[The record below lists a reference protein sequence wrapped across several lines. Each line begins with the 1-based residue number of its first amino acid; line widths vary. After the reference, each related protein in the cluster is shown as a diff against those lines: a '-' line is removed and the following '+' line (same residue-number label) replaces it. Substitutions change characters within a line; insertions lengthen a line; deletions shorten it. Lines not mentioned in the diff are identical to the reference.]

1 MRLHRL
7 EMVAFGPFADSTV
20 VDFDA
25 LGADG
30 LFLLHGHTGAGK
42 TTVLDAIAFA
52 LYGRVPGARGEGK
65 RLHSDHADPQT
76 PPCVTLE
83 ATLGGR
89 RLRLTRS
96 PAFERPSRDGTKTRE
111 IQAKGTLEWL
121 DGSGEN
127 LSRLTDI
134 GDEVLRLLG
143 MSADQFFQV
152 VLLPQGDFARF
163 LRAENEDREKLLEKL
178 FDTQRF
184 GTAEQWLADRRRAV
198 AADLDTRKQGIDRLI
213 TKVGMAAGYSGS
225 ESVGVL
231 DAVSWSQDL
240 LAAARTELAE
250 VNTNAELRHKE
261 SAEARTEA
269 EEQRR
274 IAGLHARMAAA
285 RAELATYTADA
296 PRRAELERELEQ
308 ARRAEPVVHA
318 IDEARSAVRALRR
331 AESST
336 RTVVGELAV
345 QLGAEAA
352 TDIAGVDQLTV
363 VLDELADADAGLGLS
378 AAASAGQSAR
388 SGPGARQARSSMSM
402 TREFGSAVAGTDSSV
417 DVTRE
422 RGAGSGTRSTQ
433 LPIADDEAGS
443 GGSAD
448 AEGARTAKPPVVG
461 DGPGGTA
468 GTRVAQ
474 RSRPDV
480 GWGGDVRRVRDVAG
494 DLDGAVSQW
503 NGLLGVLGEVRAD
516 AEIAKQLTA
525 DLAAREAEAVRLAR
539 SAGEF
544 AQRRAELPTVIAGAG
559 EQLREATDAAA
570 ALPGLRTELG
580 KWQEAAAAAVELARQ
595 RPALDRAQAEFDTA
609 RRNHLDARERVLDLR
624 TRRLAGMAA
633 ELAGALVVGA
643 PCTVC
648 GSAEHPDPAQPTDD
662 AVSKDAEDAATAAEQ
677 AAEAARDRIAERI
690 GVIEREIEAL
700 IARCGDADPVTLADA
715 VRTAT
720 HRFDDAAD
728 TADRVAALTTRLD
741 TLRAEETALHEQS
754 RDLDAR
760 LGTVTATIAATR
772 TRLDELTL
780 RLRAAAGADD
790 SVDAR
795 TTRLESLIT
804 AATALRTARLEESTA
819 RDSVRQIANRVE
831 NLARAAGF
839 VPEGFE
845 KAGPSANAQ
854 AASPTATA
862 DGPVADN
869 GTGAPAASATDG
881 GASSGNGS
889 PAGAR
894 TLATSAADGAAGSV
908 HGSAAG
914 PSGAGTSAAERGPE
928 AADASETDRAV
939 GPGSSSAVD
948 SGVTASDASGAD
960 GGVGVADASFDGDS
974 TDGLGEAP
982 SRPRRGARPVRVEP
996 DMPTLFD
1003 LFDDDLVD
1011 DEPEPETAPAPPRD
1025 DVALLTA
1032 YARVVTTV
1040 ARTAQQQS
1048 AIETELTAA
1057 DRARAHVDA
1066 VLAEPQ
1072 IQAVAEQVPGDL
1084 TALEQRFAEAQHAL
1098 TAAVATQSAAA
1109 ERVAQLEQLGTQ
1121 LWGEVERIAP
1131 KQQEFDEL
1139 ATLAEVVAGRGENNR
1154 RMSLRSYVLA
1164 ARLEEVAVAGSL
1176 RLRRMSGGRYEFV
1189 HSDKAGPRGKR
1200 GGLGLDVRDDYT
1212 GAIRSAKTL
1221 SGGET
1226 FMASL
1231 ALALGLADV
1240 VAAEAGGLVLDTLFI
1255 DEGFG
1260 SLDADTLDAVMGV
1273 LDELRAGGRVVGV
1286 VSHVDEMRQRIPSRL
1301 HVLRGRTGSHLQAT
1315 VA

>member
-152 VLLPQGDFARF
+152 VLLPQGEFARF

-184 GTAEQWLADRRRAV
+184 GTAEQWLADRRRAA

-231 DAVSWSQDL
+231 DAVRWSQDL
-240 LAAARTELAE
+240 LATARTELAE
-250 VNTNAELRHKE
+250 ANTNAELRHKE

-336 RTVVGELAV
+336 RTVAGELAV

-352 TDIAGVDQLTV
+352 ADIAGIDLLTV
-363 VLDELADADAGLGLS
+363 VLDEQTDAAVSLDVSADASDGRPA
-378 AAASAGQSAR
+378 Q
-388 SGPGARQARSSMSM
+388 SGPGARRPSRSVAPGGSTDADDAQSARRSVPGAGKFATSSEAEVIPHS
-402 TREFGSAVAGTDSSV
+402 RPGARWSV
-417 DVTRE
+417 DP
-422 RGAGSGTRSTQ
+422 
-433 LPIADDEAGS
+433 L
-443 GGSAD
+443 
-448 AEGARTAKPPVVG
+448 
-461 DGPGGTA
+461 
-468 GTRVAQ
+468 
-474 RSRPDV
+474 
-480 GWGGDVRRVRDVAG
+480 RVRDVEG

-516 AEIAKQLTA
+516 AETAHQLTA
-525 DLAAREAEAVRLAR
+525 DLAAHEAEAARLTEQAT
-539 SAGEF
+539 AL
-544 AQRRAELPTVIAGAG
+544 AQRRVELPAVIAGAG

-580 KWQEAAAAAVELARQ
+580 KWQESAAAAVELAKQ
-595 RPALDRAQAEFDTA
+595 RTALDRAQAEFDTA

-633 ELAGALVVGA
+633 ELAGALTIGA
-643 PCTVC
+643 PCAVC
-648 GSAEHPDPAQPTDD
+648 GSAEHPDPARPTDD

-700 IARCGDADPVTLADA
+700 IARGGDADPVTLADA

-754 RDLDAR
+754 RDLDTR

-819 RDSVRQIANRVE
+819 RDAVRQIATRVE

-839 VPEGFE
+839 VPVGFE
-845 KAGPSANAQ
+845 EAGPSANAQ
-854 AASPTATA
+854 AAPPAAKA
-862 DGPVADN
+862 DASVADN
-869 GTGAPAASATDG
+869 GTGTPAASATDG

-889 PAGAR
+889 PADAR
-894 TLATSAADGAAGSV
+894 TVATSAADGAAGSV
-908 HGSAAG
+908 HGSVAG
-914 PSGAGTSAAERGPE
+914 PSGAGTAAAERGPE

-948 SGVTASDASGAD
+948 SGVTASDASETD
-960 GGVGVADASFDGDS
+960 GGVGVQAASFDGDS
-974 TDGLGEAP
+974 TDGRGEAP
-982 SRPRRGARPVRVEP
+982 SRPGRGARPVRVEP

-1011 DEPEPETAPAPPRD
+1011 DEPEPEAEPAPPRD

-1032 YARVVTTV
+1032 YAQVVTAV

-1057 DRARAHVDA
+1057 DRARAHADA

-1131 KQQEFDEL
+1131 RQQEFDEL

-1240 VAAEAGGLVLDTLFI
+1240 VAAESGGLVLDTLFI

-1301 HVLRGRTGSHLQAT
+1301 HVVRGRSGSRLEAT

>member
-184 GTAEQWLADRRRAV
+184 GTAEQWLADRRRAA

-225 ESVGVL
+225 ESVGIL

-250 VNTNAELRHKE
+250 ANTNAELRHKE

-336 RTVVGELAV
+336 RTVAGELAV

-352 TDIAGVDQLTV
+352 ADIAGIDLLTV
-363 VLDELADADAGLGLS
+363 VLDEQTDAAVSLDVSADASDGRPA
-378 AAASAGQSAR
+378 Q
-388 SGPGARQARSSMSM
+388 SGPGARRPSPSVAPGGEIAADDAQSARRSVPGAGKFATSSEAEVIPHS
-402 TREFGSAVAGTDSSV
+402 RPGAGWSV
-417 DVTRE
+417 D
-422 RGAGSGTRSTQ
+422 
-433 LPIADDEAGS
+433 
-443 GGSAD
+443 
-448 AEGARTAKPPVVG
+448 
-461 DGPGGTA
+461 
-468 GTRVAQ
+468 
-474 RSRPDV
+474 
-480 GWGGDVRRVRDVAG
+480 RVRDVEG

-516 AEIAKQLTA
+516 AETAHQLTA
-525 DLAAREAEAVRLAR
+525 DLAAHEAEAARLTERAT
-539 SAGEF
+539 AL
-544 AQRRAELPTVIAGAG
+544 AQRRVELPAVIAGAG

-580 KWQEAAAAAVELARQ
+580 KWQESAAAAVELAKQ
-595 RPALDRAQAEFDTA
+595 RPALDRAQAEFDSA

-624 TRRLAGMAA
+624 SRRLAGMAA

-643 PCTVC
+643 PCAVC

-700 IARCGDADPVTLADA
+700 IARGGDADPVTLADA

-795 TTRLESLIT
+795 TTRLEALIT

-819 RDSVRQIANRVE
+819 RDAVRQIATRVE
-831 NLARAAGF
+831 SLARTAGF

-845 KAGPSANAQ
+845 EADLSGNGQVTP
-854 AASPTATA
+854 PTAKT
-862 DGPVADN
+862 DVPVADN
-869 GTGAPAASATDG
+869 GAGAPTASATDG
-881 GASSGNGS
+881 GAESGAGS
-889 PAGAR
+889 TADA
-894 TLATSAADGAAGSV
+894 ATVAATAADGGAGSA
-908 HGSAAG
+908 HDSAAG
-914 PSGAGTSAAERGPE
+914 HGEAGTPAAGRGSE
-928 AADASETDRAV
+928 AADASGTDRGA
-939 GPGSSSAVD
+939 GPGS
-948 SGVTASDASGAD
+948 ASDPSEAV
-960 GGVGVADASFDGDS
+960 GGVGVQTASFDGDS
-974 TDGLGEAP
+974 TAGRGEAP
-982 SRPRRGARPVRVEP
+982 SRSGRGARPVRVEP

-1003 LFDDDLVD
+1003 LFDDLVD
-1011 DEPEPETAPAPPRD
+1011 DEPEPETEPAPPRD

-1032 YARVVTTV
+1032 YAKVVTAV

-1057 DRARAHVDA
+1057 DRARAHADA

-1072 IQAVAEQVPGDL
+1072 IQAVAEQVPRDL

-1131 KQQEFDEL
+1131 RQQEFDEL

-1301 HVLRGRTGSHLQAT
+1301 HVVRGRSGSRLEAT